1 MELMVVVAIIGILA
15 GIAYPSYVEHVAKAK
30 RAEATA
36 ALLEGAQALER
47 YYSVNGSYLDA
58 NNNLASVFRTT
69 VSAGGGNYY
78 TIAATASAANSFT
91 LQATRTGSM
100 SGDKCGNFQLT
111 SAGVKSLDDA
121 DAGVTVADCWRR

>member
-15 GIAYPSYVEHVAKAK
+15 GIAYPSYLEHVAKAK

-58 NNNLASVFRTT
+58 SNNIASVFRTT
-69 VSAGGGNYY
+69 VNAGGSTYY
-78 TIAATASAANSFT
+78 TISATAAAANSFT
-91 LQATRTGSM
+91 LRATRTGNM
-100 SGDKCGNFQLT
+100 LGDKCGNFELN
-111 SAGVKSLDDA
+111 SAGVKSLDNA
-121 DAGVTVADCWRR
+121 ASGVTVADCWRR